1 MRWLIE
7 LFQDLTEMVRSIR
20 DLTTH
25 VAMHSESPLVSII
38 IPVFNAEAYL
48 AATLQSCL
56 EQRYPNIEIIV
67 INDGSTDGSSAILRD
82 YDDARIRVIK
92 TRNLGGCAARNTGI
106 AQARGD
112 LFQFLDHDD
121 VLAPDK
127 LERQVRQVQ
136 IHGSDWIYSGDMGS
150 VSGDQREI
158 DEGYELYQRD
168 FSPAEY
174 FQTVLSQYG
183 KFLTTGVWLVPRER
197 VQATHGWDARAG
209 LNDDGE
215 YFMRVLLNSR
225 GIHYCKEAVFYF
237 RRDVPASLSK
247 RRDSDEVF
255 EKWLFS
261 YRSYVKEFH
270 AHLEPDLAREL
281 SWKALSVFYCNAF
294 PHARELR
301 KQCLSEIRALG
312 YRRAYAHGG
321 ETLVKVARWAGI
333 DAALWLWQ
341 VKQGLRRAIS
351 R

>member
-1 MRWLIE
+1 MPR
-7 LFQDLTEMVRSIR
+7 FNR
-20 DLTTH
+20 DFSTH

-48 AATLQSCL
+48 PATLQSCL
-56 EQRYPNIEIIV
+56 DQSYPNIEVLV
-67 INDGSTDGSSAILRD
+67 INDGSTDGSSAILCGF
-82 YDDARIRVIK
+82 DDPRIRVIE

-106 AQARGD
+106 TQARGD

-127 LERQVRQVQ
+127 LEHQVAQIQ
-136 IHGSDWIYSGDMGS
+136 IHGPDWLYSGDMGS
-150 VSGDQREI
+150 VSGEQREI

-215 YFMRVLLNSR
+215 YFMRVLLNSK
-225 GIHYCKEAVFYF
+225 GIHYCKDAVFYF

-247 RRDSDEVF
+247 RRDSHEVF

-270 AHLEPDLAREL
+270 AHLEPALAREL

-294 PHARELR
+294 PHARQLR
-301 KQCLSEIRALG
+301 KQCLSEIQALG
-312 YRRAYAHGG
+312 YRRAYPHGG
-321 ETLVKVARWAGI
+321 ETLVKLAQWVGI
-333 DAALWLWQ
+333 DAALRLWQ
-341 VKQGLRRAIS
+341 VKQGLRRAVS